1 MAAPADKTLKN
12 LNGQWTVNK
21 ELSES
26 TDAALTIQGIG
37 YLIRTGI
44 SYATVSIGVNQYEA
58 PPKPPNESADI
69 FVHIDI
75 EQSASG
81 LANTQENR
89 CLDNTYR
96 EHSDRLFGHV
106 RGRSTWLAPDEIED
120 AYLKNGW
127 DAEADGKLIF
137 SHVESLDAGWTA
149 TQVWGFQQVNGE
161 RRYCRNIVVAKNDER
176 AEFRLVYDYTA

>member
-26 TDAALTIQGIG
+26 TDPALTIQGIG
-37 YLIRTGI
+37 YFIRTGI
-44 SYATVSIGVNQYEA
+44 SYATISLSVNQYEA
-58 PPKPPNESADI
+58 PPKPPNESTGTV
-69 FVHIDI
+69 VHIDI
-75 EQSASG
+75 DQSASG
-81 LANTQENR
+81 LTNTQENR

-96 EHSDRLFGHV
+96 DHTDWLFGHV
-106 RGRSTWLAPDEIED
+106 KGRSTWVGLDEIED

-127 DAEADGKLIF
+127 EAEADGKLIF

-149 TQVWGFQQVNGE
+149 TQVWGFQLVNGE
-161 RRYCRNIVVAKNDER
+161 RRYCRNIVVAKGSER
-176 AEFRLVYDYTA
+176 AEFRLVYDYNA